1 MSGGDTAAHVMEDFF
16 GVVQILSD
24 GTVFR
29 GDEAALQPPATYPDV
44 PGVEWKDVL
53 YHAAHGLRARVYRPS
68 SSAAGSGKLPVLV
81 YFHGGGYCLGSFA
94 QPMFHTFCLRAAAE
108 LPAVVLSVQY
118 RLAPEHRLP
127 AAIDDGADFLSWLRA
142 QAELAATG
150 GADPWLAESAD
161 YKRTFISG
169 ASAGANLAHHVTVQ
183 VASGQLA
190 VHPLRVA
197 GYVLLSAFF
206 GSAERTVAEVD
217 PPADVSLTVDMSDQL
232 WHMSLPVGAS
242 RDHPVA
248 NPFGPDSP
256 SLTAV
261 DLPPALV
268 VVPGSDV
275 LRDHVR
281 GYAAKL
287 KDMGKTVEVVE
298 FDGEQH
304 GFSVLQ
310 PFGEAAN
317 ELLRV
322 LRRFVCTGHSD

>member
-1 MSGGDTAAHVMEDFF
+1 
-16 GVVQILSD
+16 
-24 GTVFR
+24 
-29 GDEAALQPPATYPDV
+29 
-44 PGVEWKDVL
+44 
-53 YHAAHGLRARVYRPS
+53 
-68 SSAAGSGKLPVLV
+68 
-81 YFHGGGYCLGSFA
+81 
-94 QPMFHTFCLRAAAE
+94 
-108 LPAVVLSVQY
+108 VLSVQY

-127 AAIDDGADFLSWLRA
+127 AAIEDGAEFLSWLRA
-142 QAELAATG
+142 QAELSATG
-150 GADPWLAESAD
+150 GAEPWLAESAD
-161 YKRTFISG
+161 FPRTFVSG
-169 ASAGANLAHHVTVQ
+169 VSAGANLAHHVTVQ

-190 VHPLRVA
+190 VRPLRVA

-206 GSAERTVAEVD
+206 GSAERTVAETE

-242 RDHPVA
+242 RDHAVA

-281 GYAAKL
+281 GYAARL

-298 FDGEQH
+298 FEGEQH

-317 ELLRV
+317 ELMRV
-322 LRRFVCTGHSD
+322 LTRFVYTGHSD